1 MKILVFIL
9 LSLALAS
16 AQYYRPENYGRN
28 PNARI
33 ISQTQQGP
41 NTDGSYKWSYAT
53 DNGITAEEEG
63 RLKGRGSQQEA
74 MEARGGFSYTAPDN
88 TVISLTY
95 TADENGFQAY
105 GPHLPTPPP
114 IPVAIQRALD
124 WIRANPDPRYQPD
137 SRYDGRY

>member
-28 PNARI
+28 IRI
-33 ISQTQQGP
+33 LSQIQQGP
-41 NTDGSYKWSYAT
+41 NPDGSYKWSYAT
-53 DNGITAEEEG
+53 ENGITAEEEG
-63 RLKGRGSQQEA
+63 RLKNRGSQQEA

-88 TVISLTY
+88 SVISLTY

-137 SRYDGRY
+137 GRY